1 MCYHHQLK
9 YKLNMC
15 QPPKSIRKLWLLG
28 YPLAIYQINGNIL
41 FLADWI
47 PLHKKRQKNDSSIL
61 LSSKDFWSVK
71 EYPDFLKK
79 IHFKP
84 ERPCQPS
91 LPCLGILCL
100 WQSLS
105 FVEKTTKLQKPKQQ
119 GLGVIFSF
127 YKY

>member
-1 MCYHHQLK
+1 
-9 YKLNMC
+9 MC
-15 QPPKSIRKLWLLG
+15 QPLKSIRKLWLLG

-84 ERPCQPS
+84 ERPCQSS

-105 FVEKTTKLQKPKQQ
+105 FVEKTTTLQKPKQQ